1 MSAQARNDRG
11 SRLAVVRS
19 TATAH
24 QPSPRFV
31 RLSQL
36 HKVRPGEQVAA
47 VCYRV
52 RNGGIEFLLV
62 RTRGGRRW
70 IFPKGSA
77 EPGLTRAQ
85 AAAMEAFE
93 EAGVHGRIEEK
104 SFARYIC
111 YKRGQARGSASRPGD
126 QGLAVSA
133 HLCEVRRLAKPTESN
148 RKRTWFSIDDARQ
161 RLQEGREPE
170 EGAEF
175 ARVVKQ
181 AVARIRR
188 LRSAVHVAAN
198 RPRPAQQ
205 NDPLRKVQFE
215 AVADTRGR
223 LGDSAYYAGRAGETP
238 QFPRPSTVARRREV
252 LQAEILPF
260 SSAQQPGLS
269 DKWVPGPKKIK
280 ALGTGARSGSTVQS

>member
-1 MSAQARNDRG
+1 
-11 SRLAVVRS
+11 
-19 TATAH
+19 
-24 QPSPRFV
+24 
-31 RLSQL
+31 
-36 HKVRPGEQVAA
+36 
-47 VCYRV
+47 
-52 RNGGIEFLLV
+52 
-62 RTRGGRRW
+62 
-70 IFPKGSA
+70 
-77 EPGLTRAQ
+77 
-85 AAAMEAFE
+85 
-93 EAGVHGRIEEK
+93 
-104 SFARYIC
+104 
-111 YKRGQARGSASRPGD
+111 
-126 QGLAVSA
+126 VSA

-148 RKRTWFSIDDARQ
+148 RDRTWFSIDDARQ
-161 RLQEGREPE
+161 RLLEGRKPE

-188 LRSAVHVAAN
+188 LQSPVHVAAN
-198 RPRPAQQ
+198 QAAKQ